1 MQVLGTNATIQIAQS
16 DHTSKEHLQAIMPLA
31 YTEKKTVIKFIH
43 IINKHTPQ
51 TEKKTNGKEA
61 ELLFQQEVNS

>member
-1 MQVLGTNATIQIAQS
+1 MQVLGTNAIIQIAQS

-31 YTEKKTVIKFIH
+31 YTENSYTYH
-43 IINKHTPQ
+43 QQTHPQ